1 MNDNSTLARIHE
13 AAKAEFLERGFRQ
26 ASLRSIV
33 RAAGVTTGALYGY
46 YDGKQALF
54 AALVDEHY
62 RFLMDSYCGTLRQFA
77 DMPPEEQTEQM
88 GQISHAWMK
97 WMLRYLYAHRDEFLL
112 ILRCSEGTRYA
123 GMIDEIVEQE
133 VAATDRYCAVL
144 SGLGRPVPPIDE
156 RLEHILVTGMMNAY
170 FEIVLHEMPLDD
182 ADRYVDELHDF
193 YTAGWMKIM
202 GQ

>member
-1 MNDNSTLARIHE
+1 MNDNSTLARIHD

-46 YDGKQALF
+46 YDSKQALF
-54 AALVDEHY
+54 AALVDEQY
-62 RFLMDSYCGTLRQFA
+62 RFLMDAYRGVLNQFA
-77 DMPPEEQTEQM
+77 DLPPEEQTEQM
-88 GQISHAWMK
+88 GSMSHVGMK
-97 WMLRYLYAHRDEFLL
+97 RMLRYLYAHRDEFLL
-112 ILRCSEGTRYA
+112 LLRCSEGTRYA
-123 GMIDEIVEQE
+123 SMTDELVELE

-144 SGLGRPVPPIDE
+144 SDLGRPVPPIDE
-156 RLEHILVTGMMNAY
+156 RLEHILVTGMVNAY
-170 FEIVLHEMPLDD
+170 FEIVLHEMPMDD
-182 ADRYVDELHDF
+182 AERYVDELHDF